1 MSEPGRHP
9 APSPA
14 VESADAPGQETP
26 TPPAADEVAGLR
38 EQLEAVL
45 MVVDEP
51 VTVAQLTQATGA
63 ESTQVGEILS
73 ALADDYDGLS
83 GRPRR
88 GFELRELAGGWR
100 IYSRPA
106 HADVV
111 ERFVVEGQTA
121 RLTQAALET
130 LAVVAYLQPVTRS
143 RVAGIRG
150 VNSDSVMRTLASRGL
165 VTEAGTDPHTGAVLY
180 RTTGYLLETLGVGSL
195 DELPKL
201 SEHLPGLGDLAALAE
216 QDEGFRG

>member
-1 MSEPGRHP
+1 MSEVPPEDPGG
-9 APSPA
+9 
-14 VESADAPGQETP
+14 EGQ
-26 TPPAADEVAGLR
+26 LR
-38 EQLEAVL
+38 ERLEAVL

-51 VTVAQLTQATGA
+51 VSVAQLAEAAGA
-63 ESTQVGEILS
+63 DHGTVAAVLS
-73 ALADDYDGLS
+73 ALARDYDGHS
-83 GRPRR
+83 GAPRR

-150 VNSDSVMRTLASRGL
+150 VNSDSVMRTLVSRGL
-165 VTEAGTDPHTGAVLY
+165 AAEAGTDPHTGAVLY
-180 RTTGYLLETLGVGSL
+180 ETTGYLLEMLGIGSL
-195 DELPKL
+195 QELPRL
-201 SEHLPGLGDLAALAE
+201 SAHLPGLSELGDLAAT
-216 QDEGFRG
+216 DEAFRGSGL

>member
-1 MSEPGRHP
+1 MS
-9 APSPA
+9 
-14 VESADAPGQETP
+14 DAPRDGEQNGAPDAREP
-26 TPPAADEVAGLR
+26 DEAWLR

-51 VTVAQLTQATGA
+51 VTAAQLA
-63 ESTQVGEILS
+63 EAAEADVARVADVLST
-73 ALADDYDGLS
+73 LASDYDGLS
-83 GRPRR
+83 GTPRR

-106 HADVV
+106 HAGVV
-111 ERFVVEGQTA
+111 ERFVLEGQTA

-150 VNSDSVMRTLASRGL
+150 VNSDSVMRTLVSRGL
-165 VTEAGTDPHTGAVLY
+165 VAESGTDPHTGAVLY
-180 RTTGYLLETLGVGSL
+180 ETTGYLLETLGVGSL

-201 SEHLPGLGDLAALAE
+201 SDHLPGLSDLAGMDDTELN
-216 QDEGFRG
+216 G

>member
-1 MSEPGRHP
+1 MSDQH
-9 APSPA
+9 
-14 VESADAPGQETP
+14 
-26 TPPAADEVAGLR
+26 AAQGLLR

-51 VTVAQLTQATGA
+51 VTVAQLAEATGGEHRAVAA
-63 ESTQVGEILS
+63 ELA
-73 ALADDYDGLS
+73 ALARDFDGHS
-83 GRPRR
+83 GTARR

-111 ERFVVEGQTA
+111 ERFIVEGQTA

-150 VNSDSVMRTLASRGL
+150 VNSDSVMRTLVSRGL
-165 VTEAGTDPHTGAVLY
+165 VAESGTDPHSGAVLY
-180 RTTGYLLETLGVGSL
+180 ETTGYLLERLGIGSL
-195 DELPKL
+195 QELPKL
-201 SEHLPGLGDLAALAE
+201 SAHLPGLSELGGLAST
-216 QDEGFRG
+216 DEAFRGSGL

>member
-1 MSEPGRHP
+1 MSGAPAPEPGEE
-9 APSPA
+9 AP
-14 VESADAPGQETP
+14 
-26 TPPAADEVAGLR
+26 LR

-51 VTVAQLTQATGA
+51 VTVTQLAEATGGDHA
-63 ESTQVGEILS
+63 AVAA
-73 ALADDYDGLS
+73 ALHGLAGDYDGQA
-83 GRPRR
+83 GTPRR

-150 VNSDSVMRTLASRGL
+150 VNSDSVMRTLVSRGL
-165 VTEAGTDPHTGAVLY
+165 VSESGTDPHTGAVLY
-180 RTTGYLLETLGVGSL
+180 ETTGHLLETLGIGSL
-195 DELPKL
+195 QELPKL
-201 SEHLPGLGDLAALAE
+201 SAHLPGLSELGDLAST
-216 QDEGFRG
+216 DEAFRASGL

>member
-1 MSEPGRHP
+1 MSE
-9 APSPA
+9 
-14 VESADAPGQETP
+14 V
-26 TPPAADEVAGLR
+26 PPAESGGEGQLR
-38 EQLEAVL
+38 ERLEAVL

-51 VTVAQLTQATGA
+51 VSVAQLAEATGA
-63 ESTQVGEILS
+63 DHGAVAAVLA
-73 ALADDYDGLS
+73 ALAGDYDGQS
-83 GRPRR
+83 GTPRR

-111 ERFVVEGQTA
+111 ERFIVEGQTA

-150 VNSDSVMRTLASRGL
+150 VNSDSVMRTLVSRGL
-165 VTEAGTDPHTGAVLY
+165 AAEAGTDPHTGAVLY
-180 RTTGYLLETLGVGSL
+180 ETTGYLLEMLGIGNL
-195 DELPKL
+195 QELPRL
-201 SEHLPGLGDLAALAE
+201 STHLPGLSELGDLAAT
-216 QDEGFRG
+216 DEAFRGSGL

>member
-1 MSEPGRHP
+1 MSEEQDREQVPVPQGP
-9 APSPA
+9 
-14 VESADAPGQETP
+14 
-26 TPPAADEVAGLR
+26 LC

-51 VTVAQLTQATGA
+51 VTVAQLAEATGGDHDA
-63 ESTQVGEILS
+63 VASGLA
-73 ALADDYDGLS
+73 ALAQDYDGLS
-83 GRPRR
+83 GGPRR

-111 ERFVVEGQTA
+111 ERFVVEGQTS

-150 VNSDSVMRTLASRGL
+150 VNSDSVMRTLVSRGL
-165 VTEAGTDPHTGAVLY
+165 VAEAGTDPQTGAVLY
-180 RTTGYLLETLGVGSL
+180 ETTGYLLQTLGLGSL
-195 DELPKL
+195 QELPKL
-201 SEHLPGLGDLAALAE
+201 SAHLPGLSELGDLATT
-216 QDEGFRG
+216 DEAFRGSGL